1 MAMSGLN
8 GNGGLVEPRS
18 RILRSRL
25 SCRRRLVWLRAPRLV
40 CPYSSRRS
48 SRPVSF
54 GRSILRGRR
63 ASRPRPS
70 RERTSRP
77 RSALVPRTSREL
89 AASRDAREPVPLWR
103 AHGASEAAARAAP
116 ASARSAWRAG
126 RARRAGPGRAVGR
139 GAARTL
145 AATTRRHVALG
156 PLPLGARLPL
166 AGPSLFCQRVAP
178 PWGRP
183 HVMSL
188 VVPLSH
194 PERPGASAT
203 GCNGTTSS
211 EPNGRDLRSR
221 AVSKAYIRS

>member
-1 MAMSGLN
+1 VVGV
-8 GNGGLVEPRS
+8 GRTVPGGVR
-18 RILRSRL
+18 
-25 SCRRRLVWLRAPRLV
+25 
-40 CPYSSRRS
+40 
-48 SRPVSF
+48 
-54 GRSILRGRR
+54 
-63 ASRPRPS
+63 
-70 RERTSRP
+70 
-77 RSALVPRTSREL
+77 
-89 AASRDAREPVPLWR
+89 R

-126 RARRAGPGRAVGR
+126 RTRRAGPGRAVGR

-166 AGPSLFCQRVAP
+166 AGPSFFCQRVAP

-183 HVMSL
+183 SVMSL

-211 EPNGRDLRSR
+211 EGQGGAGAGCRCGGAGAGERRLHAP
-221 AVSKAYIRS
+221 AVSGRRSCKVATGV

>member
-1 MAMSGLN
+1 MAATVAGAHLAPAVRP
-8 GNGGLVEPRS
+8 GAAHFS
-18 RILRSRL
+18 RAAG
-25 SCRRRLVWLRAPRLV
+25 VA
-40 CPYSSRRS
+40 
-48 SRPVSF
+48 
-54 GRSILRGRR
+54 RR
-63 ASRPRPS
+63 AGACAPAVGVGR
-70 RERTSRP
+70 
-77 RSALVPRTSREL
+77 AVPGGVR
-89 AASRDAREPVPLWR
+89 R